1 MCNVIMKKVLF
12 ICTGNTCR
20 SPMCEAYFKTL
31 GAGVTAASAGIHA
44 YDGDVSSE
52 QSREVAAEF
61 GGDLAGFRSR
71 RLTRAMLAEAD
82 RIVTMG
88 SGHREAV
95 LRIMPEAVEKTVLLL
110 GNRDVAD
117 PFGGSLS
124 VYRRCFEE
132 MKPALDELYKSLT

>member
-1 MCNVIMKKVLF
+1 MKKVLF
-12 ICTGNTCR
+12 VCTGNTCR

-31 GAGVTAASAGIHA
+31 GSGVEAASAGIYA

-61 GGDLAGFRSR
+61 GGNLDGFHSR
-71 RLTRAMLAEAD
+71 RLTPAMLEDAD
-82 RIVTMG
+82 LIVVMG
-88 SGHREAV
+88 GGHREAIV
-95 LRIMPEAVEKTVLLL
+95 RMMPKAAEKTVLLL
-110 GNRDVAD
+110 ETRDVAD
-117 PFGGSLS
+117 PFGGSLA